1 MKLKIKKLISVDST
15 NIVAIDL
22 IKKNKIKPTLV
33 TADIQKK
40 GKGTMGKKWISKK
53 GNLFVS
59 IYFQISKSKI
69 DFREFSILNPYII
82 KNIIKKYSKYKIN
95 IKWPNDIFIKKKKV
109 CGILQEVIEFK
120 KKQFL
125 IIGIGINTKKT
136 PITRK
141 FNSISLQNCSN
152 TLINNNKILHDLIKS
167 YENLL
172 PQINKYKFSYF
183 KRNICRGWN
192 EIFNRRY
199 W

>member
-183 KRNICRGWN
+183 KRNICRG
-192 EIFNRRY
+192 
-199 W
+199 